1 MSWGARSMM
10 LRLTVSV
17 LVLAL
22 ATGCGPTRSV
32 LLDTGHGAPREF
44 HPATSHQAISVEADA
59 FEDSLSRM
67 VLAAPLTLRAPGQG
81 WLQLASH
88 STQPDTGWR
97 RLMSKSFGGYC
108 PPGQLRDDCLSLL
121 DDVMGLGPWDK
132 LGVALAMSL
141 QPLKASISQ
150 AVQDTLAPQLFYSV
164 IATGLVTWAFLAANP
179 EPVFTKG
186 AALISALMLLYLG
199 VETFLEVVD
208 ASRELKAATDR
219 ATALEE
225 LEGAGERF
233 AHRIGPRVAR
243 VLVLAATVVVSQGL
257 VGGAAGLASRMSMLP
272 QFPQAS
278 AVAASRFGFNV
289 ASVEQVSSVAVAGTT
304 VIISL
309 PSSALAMVAQ
319 RLTGGP
325 AKPQLTG
332 QLHHPISKRIAQ
344 ALERHATL
352 RGHYTERDPRFVT
365 RAADKDSHNGY
376 QKWHREIDDEVI
388 KWLDDFDDVTPQEF
402 EAFLRSIYNRP
413 AMRARF
419 PDGF

>member
-1 MSWGARSMM
+1 MSWGARSMI

-22 ATGCGPTRSV
+22 ATGCGPTRRV
-32 LLDTGHGAPREF
+32 LLDTGHGAPREL
-44 HPATSHQAISVEADA
+44 PQATSHQAISVEADA

-88 STQPDTGWR
+88 STQPDTRWR
-97 RLMSKSFGGYC
+97 LLMSKSFGGYC

-219 ATALEE
+219 ATTLEE

-233 AHRIGPRVAR
+233 AHRVGPRVAR

-272 QFPQAS
+272 HFPQAAS
-278 AVAASRFGFNV
+278 AGASRFGFNL
-289 ASVEQVSSVAVAGTT
+289 ASVEQVSSVAVAG
-304 VIISL
+304 
-309 PSSALAMVAQ
+309 A
-319 RLTGGP
+319 
-325 AKPQLTG
+325 
-332 QLHHPISKRIAQ
+332 
-344 ALERHATL
+344 
-352 RGHYTERDPRFVT
+352 
-365 RAADKDSHNGY
+365 
-376 QKWHREIDDEVI
+376 
-388 KWLDDFDDVTPQEF
+388 
-402 EAFLRSIYNRP
+402 
-413 AMRARF
+413 
-419 PDGF
+419 

>member
-1 MSWGARSMM
+1 MMS
-10 LRLTVSV
+10 RLIAGV
-17 LVLAL
+17 LVLLL
-22 ATGCGPTRSV
+22 ASGCGSTRSV

-44 HPATSHQAISVEADA
+44 PQATSHQAISVEADA

-88 STQPDTGWR
+88 STQPDPRWR
-97 RLMSKSFGGYC
+97 LLMSKSFGGYC

-219 ATALEE
+219 ATTPEE

-272 QFPQAS
+272 MFPQAS
-278 AVAASRFGFNV
+278 AAAASRFGFNV

-309 PSSALAMVAQ
+309 PSSALAMVAE

-325 AKPQLTG
+325 ARPQPTG

-376 QKWHREIDDEVI
+376 QKWHREIDNEVI

-413 AMRARF
+413 AIRARF